1 MTKIEIAKFLAFYVS
16 STPSPNRARRAKTF
30 KNIHLKVLAKFRCRI
45 AAHLKGTI
53 GIFGVNHRQPI
64 LFVNANWRRHI
75 RFILKRILSKLIKA
89 VPYNKVPF

>member
-45 AAHLKGTI
+45 AVTFEVYNWYLWCQSPTTDLI
-53 GIFGVNHRQPI
+53 RQCE
-64 LFVNANWRRHI
+64 LASSHS
-75 RFILKRILSKLIKA
+75 LYLEKDSIKA
-89 VPYNKVPF
+89 HKSSPI